1 MANKQT
7 NRSIHE
13 EFARNTYK
21 INLGFVEICS
31 VEPRVKGHMV
41 STFVDRPLTPIRAA
55 ITRDIRLA
63 LKEA

>member
-7 NRSIHE
+7 NLSIHE
-13 EFARNTYK
+13 EFTRNTYK

-41 STFVDRPLTPIRAA
+41 STFVDRRMTPIRAA
-55 ITRDIRLA
+55 MARDILLA
-63 LKEA
+63 FKEA